1 MTSFAQQLQKMHA
14 CHQAVTWVGRRTL
27 EQAWRE
33 CERSDWMLWL
43 LHKLRIDTRRCAG
56 LFALRVWHLVPANSQ
71 LAAAW
76 AIDCALRGADD
87 AASAAASDAAWGA
100 ASTAA
105 SAAAWAA
112 ARDAAWGAAWGAA
125 RDAERRAQCDIIRDE
140 IPLSVVRTALDRS
153 MGRA

>member
-87 AASAAASDAAWGA
+87 AA
-100 ASTAA
+100 
-105 SAAAWAA
+105 WA
-112 ARDAAWGAAWGAA
+112 AAWGAA